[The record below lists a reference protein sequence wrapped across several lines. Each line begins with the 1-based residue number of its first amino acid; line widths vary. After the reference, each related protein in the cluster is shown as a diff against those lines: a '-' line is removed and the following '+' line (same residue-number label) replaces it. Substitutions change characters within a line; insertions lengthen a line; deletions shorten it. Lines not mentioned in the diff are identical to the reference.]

1 MGDGVMQQEQK
12 EDKTFFIPFQFSC
25 YGIKKIKGKDYQD
38 AVNRAESKVNSY
50 NIDQNHL
57 KVVTLDG
64 SEYEFSVEECDLEY
78 DREYEKE
85 DINNQMGATI

>member
-1 MGDGVMQQEQK
+1 MQQEQN
-12 EDKTFFIPFQFSC
+12 EEKTFYVPFQFSC
-25 YGIKKIKGKDYQD
+25 YGIKEIKGKDYQD
-38 AVNRAESKVNSY
+38 AVDRAENRVNSY

-57 KVVTLDG
+57 RVSTLDG
-64 SEYEFSVEECDLEY
+64 SEYEVVVEDCDLEY